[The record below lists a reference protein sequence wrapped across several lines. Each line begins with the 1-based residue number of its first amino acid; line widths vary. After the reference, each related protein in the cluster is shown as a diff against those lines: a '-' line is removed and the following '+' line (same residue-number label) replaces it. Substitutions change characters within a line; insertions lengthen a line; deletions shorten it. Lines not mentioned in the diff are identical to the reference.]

1 MNEYSCDVNHND
13 SMRKIL
19 ELIRNPVYIYKE
31 GRLVQEEKGKI
42 LINDVESI
50 RLPLYVIRR

>member
-1 MNEYSCDVNHND
+1 MN
-13 SMRKIL
+13 
-19 ELIRNPVYIYKE
+19 ELIRNPVYAFFIYKE
-31 GRLVQEEKGKI
+31 GRLVQKEKGKI